1 MPEVWIVLLEGFDL
15 FEVSAA
21 MRTFKLA
28 NEALGHAA
36 PHDAGTPAR
45 YAVRTFAAQAGP
57 VHSNGES
64 ALHVT
69 ALPNQPQRA
78 VDRLIVAGGHG
89 AVRAVRDLSQG
100 QQQVV
105 EWIAR
110 QAERIRSL
118 ASIGEEGFV
127 VGQAASARA
136 SQLGLTGGIDTIAAS
151 SGMGL
156 ALHIVAHDRG
166 QALATQIAQRLSP
179 SADRLGAPLRFR
191 TSFPGEGRN
200 DERVLALHRW
210 ISLHLRQPLTNE
222 HLARRLPMTQRTFA
236 RFYRRATGITPARA
250 VELLRIETAC
260 VAIEDT
266 LLSLKAV
273 ASHCGFSSEE
283 VMRRAFIRVLK
294 MSPSQYRDQ
303 FHRKT

>member
-15 FEVSAA
+15 FEASAA
-21 MRTFKLA
+21 MRTFDLA
-28 NEALGHAA
+28 NETLDRQAC
-36 PHDAGTPAR
+36 HDAQTPAH
-45 YAVRTFAAQAGP
+45 YAVRTFATRAGP
-57 VHSNGES
+57 VHSNGEA
-64 ALHVT
+64 ALHVA
-69 ALPNQPQRA
+69 ALPDEPQRP
-78 VDRLIVAGGHG
+78 VDRFIVAGGHG
-89 AVRAVRDLSQG
+89 AVRAVRNLALG

-110 QAERIRSL
+110 QSERIRSL

-136 SQLGLTGGIDTIAAS
+136 SQVGSPDGIDMIAAA
-151 SGMGL
+151 SGMEL
-156 ALHIVAHDRG
+156 ALHIVAQDRG
-166 QALATQIAQRLSP
+166 EALATQIAQRLSP
-179 SADRLGAPLRFR
+179 SADRLGTPRRFR
-191 TSFPGEGRN
+191 TGFPGEGRN

-210 ISLHLRQPLTNE
+210 IVQHLRQPLTNE
-222 HLARRLPMTQRTFA
+222 RLARRLAMTQRTFA

-260 VAIEDT
+260 IATENT

-283 VMRRAFIRVLK
+283 VMRRAFVRVLK

-303 FHRKT
+303 FHGKR